1 MILREDQLSPKA
13 LEKELEAIAEKMNLD
28 SIDEALYFP
37 RFVQLETTRL
47 CNAKCPMCLIDKW
60 DKSTPFMADD
70 LFEKIALEL
79 EDFSEWI
86 RWVCIQKA
94 GEPLLDKKIAKRIR
108 RLKDGGIKTV
118 TMSTNAS
125 ALTEK
130 KGRELLEAGLDE
142 LMISFDAVDKETY
155 EKIRVG
161 LNFEKVLKNIRTF
174 FRVRDAVRPETRIRV
189 KGVTFHDPDEAKQV
203 ELRERWEV
211 FWRTIRKPHDRIY
224 MKPAHNWGN
233 QIEWDGFIP
242 EFPQDVF
249 HPCVM
254 PWSTIQITAMGTLC
268 LCPHDFDGVFDLGSV
283 TDTSIV
289 EMWRGETL
297 RRVRELHAT
306 GERNQIWLCRGCLTY
321 DEEFSLEKDRP
332 SLFPE
337 EDAA

>member
-1 MILREDQLSPKA
+1 MILKEDQVSPKA

-28 SIDEALYFP
+28 SIEDALYFP

-47 CNAKCPMCLIDKW
+47 CNAKCPMCLIDQW
-60 DKSTPFMADD
+60 DKATPFMADD
-70 LFEKIALEL
+70 LFEKIAREL
-79 EDFSEWI
+79 EDFAHWI

-155 EKIRVG
+155 EKIR
-161 LNFEKVLKNIRTF
+161 
-174 FRVRDAVRPETRIRV
+174 PETRIRV
-189 KGVTFHDPDEAKQV
+189 KGVTFHDPDAAKQI
-203 ELRERWEV
+203 ELRDRWQA
-211 FWRTIRKPHDRIY
+211 FWRNLQKPHDRIY
-224 MKPAHNWGN
+224 MKVAHNWGN

-268 LCPHDFDGVFDLGSV
+268 LCSHDFDGVFDLGSV
-283 TDTSIV
+283 SEKSIV
-289 EMWRGETL
+289 EMWRGESL
-297 RRVRELHAT
+297 SRVRELHAS
-306 GERNQIWLCRGCLTY
+306 GERNRIWLCRGCLTY
-321 DEEFSLEKDRP
+321 EEDFSLEKDRP
-332 SLFPE
+332 PLFPE

>member
-1 MILREDQLSPKA
+1 MILREQQVSPEA
-13 LEKELEAIAEKMNLD
+13 LKRELAAIAGKLNLA
-28 SIDEALYFP
+28 SMDEALVFP

-70 LFEKIALEL
+70 LFEKIAAEL
-79 EDFSEWI
+79 VDHAHRI

-125 ALTEK
+125 ALTGK
-130 KGRELLEAGLDE
+130 KGRELLDAGLDE

-161 LNFEKVLKNIRTF
+161 LNYERVLGNIRTF
-174 FRVRDAVRPETRIRV
+174 FRVRDAHRPETRIRV
-189 KGVTFHDPDEAKQV
+189 KGVTFHDPDEAKQIM
-203 ELRERWEV
+203 LRERWER
-211 FWRTIRKPHDRIY
+211 FWRDIRKPGDRIY
-224 MKPAHNWGN
+224 MKAAHNWGN
-233 QIEWDGFIP
+233 QIEWEGVIP
-242 EFPQDVF
+242 EFSPDVY

-254 PWSTIQITAMGTLC
+254 PWSTVQITAMGTIC
-268 LCPHDFDGVFDLGSV
+268 LCPHDFDGVFDLGDV
-283 TDTSIV
+283 V
-289 EMWRGETL
+289 EKPIAEVWRNAALE
-297 RRVRELHAT
+297 RVRRLHAT
-306 GERNQIWLCRGCLTY
+306 GERNQIELCRGCLTY

-332 SLFPE
+332 TLFPE
-337 EDAA
+337 ENAA